1 MIHLY
6 QKNTGSLL
14 IEVLVA
20 TSIIVTAVIA
30 SVGVFG
36 TMAHLS
42 YRNTAKI
49 QASFLAD
56 EGIEATKTLRNT
68 SWNANIKNLTI
79 GTKYY
84 LYWNNHSWNI
94 NASTTMIDNQFVR
107 YFTLYDVY
115 RDAGFTIVA
124 STTSGSSID
133 PDMRGLVMNV
143 QWSDESGTSTKSIDT
158 YLYNLF
164 SN

>member
-1 MIHLY
+1 MNLC
-6 QKNTGSLL
+6 KKDKGSLL

-20 TSIIVTAVIA
+20 TSIIATSVIA
-30 SVGVFG
+30 ALGVFG
-36 TMAHLS
+36 TMAHLA
-42 YRNTAKI
+42 YRNTARI

-56 EGIEATKTLRNT
+56 EGIEAVKSLRNA
-68 SWNANIKNLTI
+68 SWNTNIKNLTI

-94 NASTTMIDNQFVR
+94 NGTSTLIDNQFLR
-107 YFTLYDVY
+107 YFTLSNIY
-115 RDAGFTIVA
+115 RDSSFDIVA

-133 PDMRGLVMNV
+133 TDMRGISMKID
-143 QWSDESGTSTKSIDT
+143 WTDEVGTSTKSIDT

-164 SN
+164 AN